1 MMKSQNSA
9 PHVFQTATFR
19 VSLSSC
25 KVRLKERILY
35 LVISCSLMGAV
46 CHIFLLAVMFLMKD
60 SVMENFNKAQRTI
73 EDSEG
78 V

>member
-1 MMKSQNSA
+1 MRKSQNSA

-35 LVISCSLMGAV
+35 LEICCSLMGAV
-46 CHIFLLAVMFLMKD
+46 SHIFLPAVMFLMKVL
-60 SVMENFNKAQRTI
+60 VMENFNEA
-73 EDSEG
+73 
-78 V
+78 